1 MGSFLRSDYSKE
13 SIKIGDTIN
22 YWLSINVWG
31 EASTMRYGKVVKV
44 ITANE
49 IYQPHIYLDN
59 GDTVYWGDAIRKV
72 EKDRIT
78 KQVIEGP
85 WRSSNLYDYV
95 PSEDKVAYRKSLT
108 RDSNTFKSIEASAR
122 RSFEE
127 NGFVGNQ
134 TSKSTLA
141 SNESSDSEYVPSED
155 EISDWKSLPR
165 ESKSSD
171 SDYVS
176 SEDEIISR
184 KSSHSDEI
192 TELGDNKTKDNN
204 GLILGPKCSQQCFIG
219 HIKCHHKKQEVSINT
234 PGDYV
239 GFDATMWHHGF
250 FVHVTECTYYTAQLF
265 CVPSHQM
272 QSCTRGQRKTTRLDN
287 YIVGHVD
294 ESVFRGLTRDL
305 VSKWDDNDDHG
316 YSADK
321 YPPSKKFQQQPID
334 KSKNR
339 HIRYEQIAKL
349 PQLQRL
355 TTEIEQKLGNI
366 TVDSVW
372 LIKKQ
377 KDDDGFQHWHQDMK
391 HRISTTVVVNVGVV
405 PPDAYIF

>member
-1 MGSFLRSDYSKE
+1 
-13 SIKIGDTIN
+13 
-22 YWLSINVWG
+22 
-31 EASTMRYGKVVKV
+31 MRYGKVVKV

-108 RDSNTFKSIEASAR
+108 RDSNTFKSIQASAR
-122 RSFEE
+122 RIFEE
-127 NGFVGNQ
+127 TGFVGNQ

-155 EISDWKSLPR
+155 EISYRKSLTRESNMWKSIQGSARRNFDETGFLGDKNR
-165 ESKSSD
+165 KSTLERNESSD

-176 SEDEIISR
+176 SEDEIIYR
-184 KSSHSDEI
+184 KSSHSDES
-192 TELGDNKTKDNN
+192 TELGDNTTKDNN

-219 HIKCHHKKQEVSINT
+219 HIKCHHEKREVSINT

-272 QSCTRGQRKTTRLDN
+272 QSCTRAQRKTTRLDN

-355 TTEIEQKLGNI
+355 TTEIEQKVGKI

-377 KDDDGFQHWHQDMK
+377 KEDDGFQHWHQDMK